1 MSDNEGK
8 NMGLTSK
15 IQIPYFDPASNKIGP
30 EAWIAYVDLARES
43 AGTKTVT
50 EEGAQFNL
58 IGLMPKLV
66 QMQCYFCRALPISGA
81 CTY

>member
-1 MSDNEGK
+1 MSSDGEGK

-15 IQIPYFDPASNKIGP
+15 IQIPYFDPASNKI
-30 EAWIAYVDLARES
+30 DLARES

-66 QMQCYFCRALPISGA
+66 QMQW
-81 CTY
+81 